1 MRYAEGLG
9 QLIKIKFIMKLNR
22 FDENSKVS
30 LKIKNDQERVRGQD
44 QKKLIGDYK
53 NWMALP
59 IGRKLGAKL
68 T

>member
-1 MRYAEGLG
+1 VRYAEGLG

>member
-1 MRYAEGLG
+1 M
-9 QLIKIKFIMKLNR
+9 IKIKFIMKLNR